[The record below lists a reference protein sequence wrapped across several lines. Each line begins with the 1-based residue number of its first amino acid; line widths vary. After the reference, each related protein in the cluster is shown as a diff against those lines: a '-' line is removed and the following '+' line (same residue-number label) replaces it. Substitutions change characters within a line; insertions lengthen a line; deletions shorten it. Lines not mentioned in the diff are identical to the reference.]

1 MTTKQVF
8 TDAETICQAERL
20 AYLQKLDVN
29 SRRIFHAY
37 LAARKVLDELEKS
50 HPELELAGK
59 YLGDPVEML
68 AARIEELGSEWRIN
82 ELNLKELTNEKNT
95 QILLRLGLRDE

>member
-29 SRRIFHAY
+29 ARRIFHAY

-50 HPELELAGK
+50 HPELELAGES
-59 YLGDPVEML
+59 LGDPVEML
-68 AARIEELGSEWRIN
+68 AARIDELGYAWRAN